1 MNLVGK
7 IITLL
12 ILLLSVCFLMISVM
26 VNASHQNWKDK
37 AMQNKVLVEN
47 LRREQQTAQEQ
58 QAQKEKIIQTEKV
71 ARVLR
76 IQQLESQLQLAER
89 NLEQLA
95 VELNDQRV
103 KASENQNIASQNEE
117 RLAEQDKIIANL
129 RTELRTLTED
139 IAAQREK
146 VVAMTNQ
153 IFELEG
159 ETRNLESIRN
169 GLAAQNAQLSKVLK
183 KNGLLETDLT
193 DHIPPSIEGRV
204 FAVDNDLI
212 AFSLGTDD
220 GMRVGH
226 TVDIY
231 RKNRYVGT
239 AEVTVAEPNKSAA
252 RINRNLTKFAVESG
266 DRVTTK
272 WVLEQK

>member
-37 AMQNKVLVEN
+37 AMENKALVET
-47 LRREQQTAQEQ
+47 LRRDKQSILQETS
-58 QAQKEKIIQTEKV
+58 KKDKIIQTEKV

-76 IQQLESQLQLAER
+76 IQQLESQLQLSQR
-89 NLEQLA
+89 QLEQLN

-103 KASENQNIASQNEE
+103 KASENQQIASQNEE
-117 RLAEQDKIIANL
+117 RLAEQDSIIANL
-129 RTELRTLTED
+129 QTQLRTLTES

-169 GLAAQNAQLSKVLK
+169 GLAAQNAQLSKVMK
-183 KNGLLETDLT
+183 KHGLLATDLT
-193 DHIPPSIEGRV
+193 DHIPPRVEGRV
-204 FAVDNDLI
+204 FAVQNGTI

-231 RKNRYVGT
+231 RNNRYVGT

-252 RINRNLTKFAVESG
+252 RIDRNLTKFAVQTG
-266 DRVTTK
+266 DRVTTQ
-272 WVLEQK
+272 WVLDQK